1 MTRIKPPVA
10 AQLPGGMALG
20 ASASADATRGSEDAR
35 LVGRATGEVLAGVGV
50 NMNYAPDCDVNSEPG
65 NPVIGVRSPG
75 DESGLVGRVM
85 SAVAEG
91 LREREVVPC
100 VKHFPGHGDTTV
112 DSHYGLPVINKGM
125 EALEAC
131 ELVPFRR
138 AAAEGIEAVMTAH
151 IVVPAVDSK
160 LPASLSKSWMNLLRD
175 KLQYNGMIVSDCLE
189 MDAVRA
195 EFGTEKG
202 AAMAIGAGTDCAMI
216 CHTFKAQV
224 GAFEEVFK
232 ACKAGEIPIEQIL
245 KSVSRV
251 NALKDKFLSW
261 DKLET
266 LRAETVDE
274 LRLKHQE
281 LAAGVYGRSVTVIRD
296 EQNALPLSPMSKV
309 LYMYP
314 FGKFT
319 RSGVIA
325 GDEESAEL
333 PCTPP
338 AFVDILRSHN
348 AGIASLPFYD
358 DTDLDEAGKKEVME
372 ADAVIL
378 ATRNAKLSPKQTE
391 LGLEL
396 NKLAKRLV
404 VVATCDPY
412 DFMDHPEI
420 KTVLATYEPTIEAF
434 HAAARIL
441 FGESKAC
448 GVLPVLTTRGQVS
461 IEEFNVARDL
471 QEVIALWHKL
481 LPQYA
486 VPADRLGDLLVRSN
500 GKHFVSRSGDKP
512 TGFIATCTNEDRPT
526 AFISVL
532 LVDPSCQSQGVGTA
546 LISHARQYLRCA
558 AKAQQITIGSS
569 DPRFWP
575 GVPFDIPKQNFSF
588 FAHRGFCLTPGPS
601 SRDYYADL
609 TTYKPPAGILER
621 AASCGIK
628 FIPWSKDQYTEC
640 MAHQHKI
647 FGSNPTWVNA
657 YERLHRE
664 NQHSQALV
672 AIDTATGSQVGWTL
686 MQEPGVGMEKDLA
699 FPPVL
704 GPKTGQIGCVGV
716 HPDARMK
723 GVGLALIA
731 YAAMDLRRRGMEKV
745 FIDWVTLE
753 GWYERAGFEVWR
765 EYRPMVLKEVV

>member
-1 MTRIKPPVA
+1 M
-10 AQLPGGMALG
+10 G
-20 ASASADATRGSEDAR
+20 E
-35 LVGRATGEVLAGVGV
+35 ATGEMLASVGVG
-50 NMNYAPDCDVNSEPG
+50 MNYAPDCDVNSEPG

-75 DESGLVGRVM
+75 DEGQLVGRVM
-85 SAVAEG
+85 SAVAQG
-91 LREREVVPC
+91 LRDKGVLPC

-125 EALEAC
+125 EALEEC
-131 ELVPFRR
+131 EMVPFRR
-138 AAAEGIEAVMTAH
+138 AAAEEIEAIMTAH

-160 LPASLSKSWMNLLRD
+160 LPASLSKEWMDLLRD
-175 KLQYNGMIVSDCLE
+175 KLQYNGLIVSDCLE

-216 CHTFKAQV
+216 CHTYKAQV

-232 ACKAGEIPIEQIL
+232 ACKAGEIPLEQIL

-251 NALKDKFLSW
+251 NELKDKFLSW
-261 DKLET
+261 EKLEG
-266 LRAETVDE
+266 LRAEAVDE
-274 LRLKHQE
+274 LIPKHQE
-281 LAAGVYGRSVTVIRD
+281 LATEVYGRSVTVIRD
-296 EQNALPLSPMSKV
+296 EQGALPLSQTSKV

-314 FGKFT
+314 FGNFV

-325 GDEESAEL
+325 GDEESPEL

-338 AFVDILRSHN
+338 ALVDILRSHS
-348 AGIASLPFYD
+348 ADIASLPFYD
-358 DTDLDEAGKKEVME
+358 TDLHDAEKKEVME

-378 ATRNAKLSPKQTE
+378 ATRNAKLSPKQTD
-391 LGLEL
+391 LGLKL

-412 DFMDHPEI
+412 DFMDHPEV
-420 KTVLATYEPTIEAF
+420 KTVIATYEPTIEAF
-434 HAAARIL
+434 QAAARIL
-441 FGESKAC
+441 FGETKAS
-448 GVLPVLTTRGQVS
+448 GVLPVLTTRQQVS
-461 IEEFNVARDL
+461 IEAFDVARDS
-471 QEVIALWHKL
+471 QEVIALWHEL
-481 LPQYA
+481 IPNYA
-486 VPADRLGDLLVRSN
+486 VPTDRLHSLLARSN
-500 GKHFVSRSGDKP
+500 GKHFVSRSGDGL
-512 TGFIATCTNEDRPT
+512 TGFVATYTNEDRPT
-526 AFISVL
+526 AFISVV
-532 LVDPSCQSQGVGTA
+532 LVHPAYQSQGIGTA
-546 LISHARQYLRCA
+546 LVSHARQYLRGT
-558 AKAQQITIGSS
+558 AKAQLITIGSS

-575 GVPFDIPKQNFSF
+575 GVPFDIPKRTFSF
-588 FAHRGFCLTPGPS
+588 FSHRGFCPTRGPS

-621 AASCGIK
+621 AASCGID
-628 FIPWSKDQYTEC
+628 FVPWTKDRYAEC
-640 MAHQHKI
+640 MEHQHRI

-657 YERLHRE
+657 YERLHQE
-664 NQHSQALV
+664 NQHSHALI
-672 AIDTATGSQVGWTL
+672 AIDTATGAQVGWTL

-716 HPDARMK
+716 HPDARMR

-731 YAAMDLRRRGMEKV
+731 RAALHLGKRGMERV
-745 FIDWVTLE
+745 FVDWVTLE